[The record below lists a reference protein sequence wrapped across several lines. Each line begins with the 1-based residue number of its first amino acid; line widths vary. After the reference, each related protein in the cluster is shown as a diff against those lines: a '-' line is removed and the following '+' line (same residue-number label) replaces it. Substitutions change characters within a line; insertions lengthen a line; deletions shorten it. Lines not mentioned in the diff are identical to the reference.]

1 MRAPTPR
8 SGREPSAKEEALNG
22 KSRRLTSNLER
33 GRRIDLVVDGQSV
46 SAYEGETLAAAL
58 LAAGRR
64 TFRHTVPGGHPRGV
78 FCGIGVCF
86 DCLVTVD
93 GSQIRACVTPVRDG
107 MQISTITMVE

>member
-1 MRAPTPR
+1 MD
-8 SGREPSAKEEALNG
+8 G
-22 KSRRLTSNLER
+22 KSRRLTSNVER
-33 GRRIDLVVDGQSV
+33 GRRIDVVVDGLSV
-46 SAYEGETLAAAL
+46 QAYEGETLAAAL

-93 GSQIRACVTPVRDG
+93 GNQIRACVTPVRDG
-107 MQISTITMVE
+107 MQVSTTAMTE